1 MPRSNMSTFTK
12 HAISLDEQIH
22 LLKERQLTIINEDR
36 AKAFLSSVSFFRLSP
51 YMRSFQIP
59 GNSEHLFQPGTG
71 FRQISQLYDF
81 DRRLRLLIMDAI
93 ERVEVASR
101 AMISNHMG
109 PKYGAH
115 WYMDVNQFK
124 QYFKHERLLNT
135 ISDKQENDLYHY
147 RKELERIDR
156 LRTNE
161 ERKTLLKERRAK
173 ETYARHYPL
182 TYDEPSLMPGWAM
195 VEELSMG
202 ELSRIFAGI
211 AKDLDK
217 KAIAKAMN
225 LVAPLLGSWLHTL
238 TGIRNICAHHSR
250 LWNRE
255 LGVKPELPRSQ
266 NFLWP
271 DTLRNAQ
278 MHMRLYVVLAIL
290 NYMMKQVSP
299 HTSWNQRLK
308 ELFNQFPD
316 IPLNAMGM
324 PQEWQNDPFWT

>member
-1 MPRSNMSTFTK
+1 
-12 HAISLDEQIH
+12 
-22 LLKERQLTIINEDR
+22 
-36 AKAFLSSVSFFRLSP
+36 
-51 YMRSFQIP
+51 
-59 GNSEHLFQPGTG
+59 
-71 FRQISQLYDF
+71 
-81 DRRLRLLIMDAI
+81 
-93 ERVEVASR
+93 
-101 AMISNHMG
+101 MI
-109 PKYGAH
+109 
-115 WYMDVNQFK
+115 
-124 QYFKHERLLNT
+124 
-135 ISDKQENDLYHY
+135 
-147 RKELERIDR
+147 
-156 LRTNE
+156 
-161 ERKTLLKERRAK
+161 
-173 ETYARHYPL
+173 
-182 TYDEPSLMPGWAM
+182 
-195 VEELSMG
+195 EELSMG
-202 ELSRIFAGI
+202 ELSRVFAGI

-225 LVAPLLGSWLHTL
+225 LVAPSLGSWLHTL
-238 TGIRNICAHHSR
+238 TGVRNICAHHSR